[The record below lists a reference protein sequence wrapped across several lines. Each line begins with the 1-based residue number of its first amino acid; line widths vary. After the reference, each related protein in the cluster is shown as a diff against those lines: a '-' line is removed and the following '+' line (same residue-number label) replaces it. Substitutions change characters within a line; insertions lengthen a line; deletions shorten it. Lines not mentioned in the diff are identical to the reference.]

1 MFKALIEQKE
11 LMEGLRSVRG
21 TVGKKGLAVN
31 GTNTESDI
39 HMEVLMDA
47 TSGALYLKL
56 VTNNGSEITE
66 CKANILGGDVGVS
79 ALLEFDK
86 FANIIQTI
94 DEATT
99 IQLESDEG
107 RLSLNY
113 HGRKKPIMF
122 NGSDPVRFQQI
133 PKLPVQ
139 DTIVLPMDVLKDGVE
154 MASLII
160 KDKATQ
166 PLFNCVSVKA
176 ENNVVEFSA
185 LDTTHNRM
193 LHYSRAIPTPAQGSF
208 FVESNKLKKMLSG
221 FDTGKDVT
229 INVTESN
236 ITLEQEDATLMIRL
250 INGSFP
256 DVTQFMKTSYIIEAE
271 LKKSE
276 LITALDRAKV
286 LSDMNTA
293 MGKSVTLHVDAT
305 SVTIDLSS
313 QFGSLYE
320 AVPCTLKGKPTQMTF
335 FFESL
340 YEAVKAVKGEDLTLA
355 FYSASNVVLIPSNPV
370 NYTQKLLV
378 QAIRSTAPKPVGQ
391 NTVGQ
396 GADDNDTV
404 AD

>member
-1 MFKALIEQKE
+1 MTFKALIDQKE
-11 LMEGLRSVRG
+11 LMEGLRSVKG

-31 GTNTESDI
+31 GTNTEADV

-66 CKANILGGDVGVS
+66 CRANILGGDIGVS
-79 ALLEFDK
+79 PLLEYDK
-86 FANIIQTI
+86 FANIVQTI
-94 DEATT
+94 DEATS
-99 IQLESDEG
+99 IQLDADEG

-122 NGSDPVRFQQI
+122 NGSDPGKFHQI

-139 DTIVLPMDVLKDGVE
+139 DTVVLPMEVLKDGVE

-166 PLFNCVSVKA
+166 PLFNCVNVKA
-176 ENNVVEFSA
+176 ENNTVEFSA

-193 LHYSRAIPTPAQGSF
+193 LHYTRSIPTPTQGNF

-221 FDTGKDVT
+221 FDTTKDVT

-236 ITLEQEDATLMIRL
+236 VTLEQEDATLMIRL

-256 DVTQFMKTSYIIEAE
+256 DVTQFMKTQYIIQAE
-271 LKKSE
+271 LKKSD
-276 LITALDRAKV
+276 LLTALDRAKV

-293 MGKSVTLHVDAT
+293 LGKSVTLHVDAN

-320 AVPCTLKGKPTQMTF
+320 AVPC
-335 FFESL
+335 
-340 YEAVKAVKGEDLTLA
+340 VLTG
-355 FYSASNVVLIPSNPV
+355 S
-370 NYTQKLLV
+370 
-378 QAIRSTAPKPVGQ
+378 RRR
-391 NTVGQ
+391 
-396 GADDNDTV
+396 
-404 AD
+404 